1 FLACAVIGS
10 PETVRQGLQTLADET
25 GCDEMMFTCDI
36 YDPALRLRSLDIAAA
51 VRAGD
56 SAPVRAPAA

>member
-1 FLACAVIGS
+1 M
-10 PETVRQGLQTLADET
+10 RQGLQALAAET
-25 GCDEMMFTCDI
+25 GCDEMSFTCDL

>member
-1 FLACAVIGS
+1 MIGS
-10 PETVRQGLQTLADET
+10 PETVRQGLQALADET

-56 SAPVRAPAA
+56 SAPVREPAA